1 MNKFFLTISCVGL
14 LAISGCA
21 SPAPS
26 PTATPASTATPV
38 PLPTIIPEDIIGTW
52 EIPPAPGFFL
62 RLNQD
67 GTFQY
72 AGGTTAN
79 LDDQPWQS
87 GPFELEGEQLSLIT
101 SDDSLLCAGERWD
114 VEAQLTEEGWLVF
127 ITLEDS
133 CDLRGSN
140 PGDRTIW
147 KPVSP

>member
-1 MNKFFLTISCVGL
+1 MKRTTTALMALGL
-14 LAISGCA
+14 LLLSGCA
-21 SPAPS
+21 TLASS
-26 PTATPASTATPV
+26 PTAAPASTATPV

-52 EIPPAPGFFL
+52 EIPPAFFL

-133 CDLRGSN
+133 CDVRGSI
-140 PGDRTIW
+140 PGVRTIW

>member
-1 MNKFFLTISCVGL
+1 MKIISTTLIAVGL
-14 LAISGCA
+14 LLLSGCA
-21 SPAPS
+21 TLSPS
-26 PTATPASTATPV
+26 STATPALTATPL
-38 PLPTIIPEDIIGTW
+38 PLPTITPENIIGTW
-52 EIPPAPGFFL
+52 EIPPACFL

-72 AGGTTAN
+72 AGGTIAN

-87 GPFELEGEQLSLIT
+87 GSFELDGEQLSLIT

-114 VEAQLTEEGWLVF
+114 VEAQLTEESWLVF

-133 CDLRGSN
+133 CDVRGSN

>member
-1 MNKFFLTISCVGL
+1 MAMGVFLL
-14 LAISGCA
+14 SGCA
-21 SPAPS
+21 TLASS
-26 PTATPASTATPV
+26 PTAAAAPIETLV
-38 PLPTIIPEDIIGTW
+38 PLPTVSREAIIGTW
-52 EIPPAPGFFL
+52 EIPPGFYL

-72 AGGTTAN
+72 AGGSTAN
-79 LDDQPWQS
+79 LDDQPWQM
-87 GPFELEGEQLSLIT
+87 GPFELEGQLLSLIT

-133 CDLRGSN
+133 CEYRGST
-140 PGDRTIW
+140 PGASTMW